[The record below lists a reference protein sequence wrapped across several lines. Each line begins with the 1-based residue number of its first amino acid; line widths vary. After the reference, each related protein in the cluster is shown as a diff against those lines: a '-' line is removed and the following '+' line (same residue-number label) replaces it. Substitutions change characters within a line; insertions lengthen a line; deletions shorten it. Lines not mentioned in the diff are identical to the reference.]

1 MTYILFRAVDVVFP
15 SFLAEN
21 VVPAVLIPAVLTSY
35 VSSAP
40 VAVFPVVFA
49 SVVVV
54 VVVVVVVSLIDFV
67 FLKRCIQQKMFVYRY
82 KSAAPSEYTQR
93 DEDIWEM

>member
-21 VVPAVLIPAVLTSY
+21 VVPAVLIPAVLSSY

-54 VVVVVVVSLIDFV
+54 VVVVSLIAFV
-67 FLKRCIQQKMFVYRY
+67 FLKRCIQEKMFVYHY